1 MSSVEIIG
9 IIIAIVI
16 LAKNLPT
23 LLFFN
28 SMKNRFR
35 NLEKIRDSTINYLF
49 WATLIIFLIFSAFI
63 IPTIGFLIFIVSGI
77 IFSLFFSLFLLS
89 KPSIYRALVKEIL
102 RQSNSWLRW
111 MSVLGTFLG
120 LLLLYLLFW

>member
-89 KPSIYRALVKEIL
+89 KPSIYRVLVKEIL